1 MDIFFEFFKSDI
13 GLAIS
18 WICTVGSVAFG
29 FFKLRENKKLKV
41 KIKRLEVNVNKMGND
56 SVSQSGGGNIY
67 TKQNSG
73 GMNIKM

>member
-1 MDIFFEFFKSDI
+1 MDILFGFFKSDI

-18 WICTVGSVAFG
+18 WICTVGSVVFG

-41 KIKRLEVNVNKMGND
+41 KITRLEVNFNKLGDD
-56 SVSQSGGGNIY
+56 SVNQSGGGNIY